1 MTNREF
7 LTAVANA
14 NISEEITTKANEE
27 LGKMDAINAKRKT
40 VQSKTAKENEP
51 IKKAIMEFL
60 ASVEGA
66 TAPVIGEKVGITTQK
81 ASALARQLAD
91 AGAVVA
97 YDVKVPKKGTLKAYK
112 VATEKVATEEVA
124 E

>member
-14 NISEEITTKANEE
+14 NISEEITAKANEE
-27 LGKMDAINAKRKT
+27 LGKMDATNAKRKT

-112 VATEKVATEEVA
+112 VATEEVATEEVA